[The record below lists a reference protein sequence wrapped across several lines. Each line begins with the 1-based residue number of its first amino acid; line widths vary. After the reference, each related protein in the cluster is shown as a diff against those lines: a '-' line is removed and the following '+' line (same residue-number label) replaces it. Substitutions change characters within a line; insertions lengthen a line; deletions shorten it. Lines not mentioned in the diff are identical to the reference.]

1 MEISRLLFEQ
11 ILEMFIMLLM
21 GFLLVKK
28 RILKVSDSKI
38 LSVILLYLAIPCAIL
53 SAFQAEFDKG
63 LIKGLLLA
71 LCSAVLCHI
80 ILLAGSK
87 ILGKTM
93 RLTAVEKVSVVY
105 SNSSNLIIPI
115 VTAILGEEWV
125 VYSTAYQAV
134 QLLLLWTHGKTLLS
148 GQKKLDWQA
157 INKIVWNGNLLAVF
171 VGIIMFMTGVRIP
184 GLLSD
189 TAKSV
194 GGMVAPA
201 SMFIVGMLVAGMNW
215 KQLFCNCRAYQVVI
229 LRMIGFPT
237 AVLLLFRFLKIILE
251 GGRTETVLLIS
262 FLAAITPPATAVIQ
276 MSQVYGRDSEY
287 AGVLNV
293 LSTFLCIITMPVFT
307 LLYLA

>member
-157 INKIVWNGNLLAVF
+157 IKKIVWNGNLLAVF
-171 VGIIMFMTGVRIP
+171 VGIIMF
-184 GLLSD
+184 
-189 TAKSV
+189 
-194 GGMVAPA
+194 
-201 SMFIVGMLVAGMNW
+201 MNW

>member
-21 GFLLVKK
+21 GFFLVKK
-28 RILKVSDSKI
+28 RILKASDSRI

-53 SAFQAEFDKG
+53 SAFQAEFDER
-63 LIKGLLLA
+63 LIKGLLIA

-87 ILGKTM
+87 ILGKM
-93 RLTAVEKVSVVY
+93 MQLTAVEKVSVVY

-115 VTAILGEEWV
+115 VTAVLGEEWV

-148 GQKKLDWQA
+148 GQKKLEWHTVK
-157 INKIVWNGNLLAVF
+157 KIILNGNLLAVF
-171 VGIIMFMTGVRIP
+171 CGIIMFLTGVRLPEI
-184 GLLSD
+184 LSD
-189 TAKSV
+189 AAKSV

-201 SMFIVGMLVAGMNW
+201 SMFIVGMMVAGMNW
-215 KQLFCNCRAYQVVI
+215 KQLFGNYRAYQIVT
-229 LRMIGFPT
+229 LRMIGFPI
-237 AVLLLFRFLKIILE
+237 VMLLLIRFLKAILE
-251 GGRTETVLLIS
+251 GGGAETVLLIS

-293 LSTFLCIITMPVFT
+293 LSTLLCIVTMPIFT